1 MRCIRHA
8 IALAAIGAYTS
19 ILADA
24 PAGRQVKTTG
34 ELVELCSVSAD
45 DPSYAA
51 AMGFC
56 LGYVDGVLDYHA
68 ALTSGVMYR
77 PIVCP
82 HAALTREEVVRVFL
96 DWSKANPQ
104 LLGIEAPVEGLMRAV
119 YEKWPC
125 AWR

>member
-8 IALAAIGAYTS
+8 IALAAVAAATHS
-19 ILADA
+19 LAEP

-56 LGYVDGVLDYHA
+56 LGYIDGVLDYEA
-68 ALTSGVMYR
+68 ALMSGATYK

-82 HAALTREEVVRVFL
+82 HAALTREEVVAGFL

-125 AWR
+125 SWH